1 MRQQRIRVVV
11 YGLGQIG
18 TDIARLIA
26 WHSHFQ
32 LVGGI
37 EQDPSKVDRDLGE
50 IIGNP
55 QPLGVRVQ
63 SDAAQVLR
71 QTRPDVVVIAT
82 TSFLQEVFPQ
92 IRDCLEVGAHVVSTC
107 EELVYPMATHPE
119 VAQDLDEAAQAAGAA
134 VLGIGINP
142 GFVMDMLPILLTAP
156 SVNIRHI
163 RVRRVIDASTR
174 RATLQHRIG
183 AGLDSVAFRDWLNQR
198 TTPHVGLVH
207 SLRMIAD
214 ALGWQLSRVE
224 QDTKPII
231 AETWLRTPF
240 VTIAPGQVA
249 GIQQSAYGFIGQREV
264 LYLDWRTAIGM
275 PDTHDA
281 IMINGVPPIDV
292 LIRGGIHGDQA
303 SAALVMHAIPVVTT
317 LRPGLRTVLDL
328 PVLHYE
334 VLHYRRPI

>member
-1 MRQQRIRVVV
+1 MRQQRIRVVM

-26 WHSHFQ
+26 RQSHLQ

-37 EQDPSKVDRDLGE
+37 EQDPAKVDRDLGE

-55 QPLGVRVQ
+55 QPLGVHVR

-82 TSFLQEVFPQ
+82 TSFLREVFPHV
-92 IRDCLEVGAHVVSTC
+92 RDCLEAGAHVVSTC
-107 EELVYPMATHPE
+107 EELVYPVATHPE
-119 VAQDLDEAAQAAGAA
+119 VAQDLDEEARAAGVA
-134 VLGIGINP
+134 VLGIGVNP

-156 SVNIRHI
+156 SANIRHI
-163 RVRRVIDASTR
+163 RARRVVDASTR

-183 AGLDSVAFRDWLNQR
+183 AGLDPLAFRGWLNQR
-198 TTPHVGLVH
+198 STLHVGLVH

-214 ALGWQLSRVE
+214 TLGWLLDHIE
-224 QDTKPII
+224 QDIQPII
-231 AETWLRTPF
+231 AETWVRTPF
-240 VTIAPGQVA
+240 VTVAPGQVA
-249 GIQQSAYGFIGQREV
+249 GIHQSAYGFIGRREV
-264 LYLDWRTAIGM
+264 LHLDWRTAVGM

-292 LIRGGIHGDQA
+292 LIQGGIHGDQA
-303 SAALVMHAIPVVTT
+303 TAALVMHAVPAVMM

-328 PVLHYE
+328 PVLHFHIME
-334 VLHYRRPI
+334 H